1 MFDLRYHAASL
12 AAVFLALIVG
22 IVVGVGL
29 SRSGFVSG
37 AERKVLNRRID
48 ALQSQLDAARAQQ
61 VEASREQQAAE
72 AYVKSTYQTLVTGR
86 LPGTH
91 VALVFVG
98 PVDGQIRSNVQT
110 ALLDAGA
117 PPPLRLRALRVPIDD
132 PELDAALPH
141 KPGFAQYR
149 GSDHLSDLGR
159 ALGKELVK
167 GGKTPLWDALSDQLL
182 AERTGGGRRPAD
194 AVVVARS
201 AGPQQR
207 ATARFL
213 DGLYS
218 GLAGAGEPAVG
229 VEISTS
235 QVSAIDVFQRKSLSS
250 VDSVDTLAGKLALVF
265 LLGGGQPGHYG
276 VKESA
281 TDGVLPPLYSVPPV
295 TTGG

>member
-37 AERKVLNRRID
+37 AERKVLNQRIN
-48 ALQSQLDAARAQQ
+48 ALQSRLDATRLQQAQS
-61 VEASREQQAAE
+61 AREQQAVE
-72 AYVKSTYQTLVTGR
+72 VYVKSTYPTLVAGR
-86 LPGTH
+86 LPGKH

-98 PVDGQIRSNVQT
+98 PVDGQIRTNVQS
-110 ALLDAGA
+110 ALIDAGA
-117 PPPLRLRALRVPIDD
+117 PPPLRLRAIRVPIND
-132 PELDAALPH
+132 PELNAALPR
-141 KPGFAQYR
+141 KPAFARYR
-149 GSDHLSDLGR
+149 GTGHLSDLGR
-159 ALGKELVK
+159 ALGQELVK
-167 GGKTPLWDALSDQLL
+167 GGKTPLWDTLSDQLL
-182 AERTGGGRRPAD
+182 VERTGGGRRPAD

-207 ATARFL
+207 KTARFL

-218 GLAGAGEPAVG
+218 GLAGAGKPAIG
-229 VEISTS
+229 VEMSTS
-235 QVSAIDVFQRKSLSS
+235 EISAVAVFERKSLSS

-265 LLGGGQPGHYG
+265 LLGGAQPGHYG

-281 TDGVLPPLYSVPPV
+281 TDGVVPPLYSVPPV